1 MAIVPY
7 RITRR
12 SVPGAPGAPASLLPS
27 QVAFNENDHTLYYG
41 FGAGGAGG
49 TATAIIAIAGTGA
62 FLSLSGDQTVTGLK
76 TFTTLPRSSATP
88 THDNDF
94 ATKKFVTDSVGAA
107 GGGDMLKSAYD
118 GNNDGKVNAADTADS
133 VPWSG
138 VTSKPTVFPPDT
150 HAHAIADVTNLS
162 TQLAAKAPLASPALT
177 GTPTAPT
184 AAGGTNTTQV
194 ATTAFVKSAVDAI
207 NIPSTAWADI
217 SGKPT
222 TFPPSTHSHAIADVT
237 NLQASLDAKAALAS
251 PALTGNPT
259 APTQTAGNN
268 STRVATTAFVAAAVS
283 ALIDSAP
290 GTMDTLNEIA
300 AALGDDPNFAATI
313 TTSLAGKLTAA
324 SNLSDLANAATART
338 NLGLGALAIK
348 STITAADL
356 DGIVLDGG
364 TF

>member
-1 MAIVPY
+1 MVTPV

-12 SVPGAPGAPASLLPS
+12 AVPGAVGAPASLLHA
-27 QVAFNENDHTLYYG
+27 QIAFNENDNTLYYG

-49 TATAIIAIAGTGA
+49 TATAIVAIAGTGA
-62 FLSLSGDQTVTGLK
+62 FLALSGDQTVSGLK

-138 VTSKPTVFPPDT
+138 VTSKPSVFPPDT
-150 HAHAIADVTNLS
+150 HTHAIADVTNLS

-217 SGKPT
+217 SGKPAAY
-222 TFPPSTHSHAIADVT
+222 PPSTHSHAIADVT
-237 NLQASLDAKAALAS
+237 NLQTSLDDKAALAS

-268 STRVATTAFVAAAVS
+268 STRVATTAFVQAAVAS
-283 ALIDSAP
+283 LINGAP
-290 GTMDTLNEIA
+290 GALDTLKELSD
-300 AALGDDPNFAATI
+300 ALGGDANFAATV
-313 TTSLAGKLTAA
+313 TNALAGKLTAA
-324 SNLSDLANAATART
+324 NNLSDLANAATART
-338 NLGLGALAIK
+338 NLGLGTLAVK
-348 STITAADL
+348 SSITADDL
-356 DGIVLDGG
+356 DGLVLDGG